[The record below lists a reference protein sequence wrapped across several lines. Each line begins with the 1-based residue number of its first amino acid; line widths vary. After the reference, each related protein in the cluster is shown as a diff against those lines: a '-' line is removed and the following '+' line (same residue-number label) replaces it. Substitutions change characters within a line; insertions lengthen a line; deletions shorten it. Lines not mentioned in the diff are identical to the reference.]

1 MKFDNNHI
9 VKDLQQGDHKTF
21 NDLFECYY
29 HPMCLFIS
37 HIIKEKSTVEDIVT
51 DCFIKLWEDRK
62 SIKIH
67 NSIQNYLLTAA
78 KNSAISHLRKN
89 KLQQVDVEK
98 IYRFLLDEEPP
109 VIKEADRY
117 NKLYEAINKLPEQRR
132 RILQLATFEGKSYAG
147 ISAELQIS
155 VNTVKTQI
163 SRAYRFLRSEL
174 DTSDKKIM
182 ELLAVFSPLS
192 ME

>member
-9 VKDLQQGDHKTF
+9 VKDLQQGDHKIF

-29 HPMCLFIS
+29 HPMCSFIS
-37 HIIKEKSTVEDIVT
+37 HIITEKSTVEDIVT

-62 SIKIH
+62 FIKIN

-89 KLQQVDVEK
+89 KIQQVDIEK
-98 IYRFLLDEEPP
+98 ISRFLLDEEPLI
-109 VIKEADRY
+109 VKEADIY
-117 NKLYEAINKLPEQRR
+117 NKLYDAINKLPEQRR
-132 RILQLATFEGKSYAG
+132 RILKLATFEGKSYAR
-147 ISAELQIS
+147 ISEELQIS

-182 ELLAVFSPLS
+182 ELLAVFFPLS
-192 ME
+192 TE